1 MNLHSPLARSSRR
14 PSILFFVSGF
24 AGLIAGPA
32 AAQTVWVVDDT
43 PGPGVDFSEIQPA
56 VDIATSLDRIE
67 VRNGQY
73 PGFVVDHAVTI
84 LGEDSS
90 QTYAPS
96 MMVAGVATGETVVVA
111 GLDTDTIIVLDSTGT
126 LVGNDIRSSSVSV
139 TRADDVRF
147 HQLKK
152 VFSRLELTTDDSFV
166 QLTDSDLRGQ
176 DAFGSGVSG
185 NPGGAAVR
193 ALNGSTLI
201 LTETTAVGGYGE
213 SSSLC
218 WGGQS
223 GYGGEGVV
231 ADNSEVRLYRSD
243 IRGGEGGLDC
253 FGTLPPGLEGDA
265 VRCVGAAVLIRSG
278 TPLASPTCFG
288 TDMPGLPIMTMA
300 GGSASGDTATFS
312 VFAAGGSSARLWV
325 GRRATKEA
333 FTGLEL
339 PRLHSSERGISLG
352 SMPTS
357 GSRILPLT
365 VPSLVPGTLIYAQ
378 ASRTLSAGSSE
389 FSNSVTLVVR

>member
-1 MNLHSPLARSSRR
+1 MKLHSPTVR
-14 PSILFFVSGF
+14 PSRLLASLLLL
-24 AGLIAGPA
+24 AAPA
-32 AAQTVWVVDDT
+32 TAQAVWVVDDT
-43 PGPGVDFSEIQPA
+43 PGPGVDFSTIQPA

-73 PGFVVDHAVTI
+73 PGFIVDHGVTI
-84 LGEDSS
+84 LGENSS
-90 QTYAPS
+90 QTFAPS
-96 MMVAGVATGETVVVA
+96 MMVAGVATGETVVA
-111 GLDTDTIIVLDSTGT
+111 CGLDVDTITVLDCTGT
-126 LVGNDIRSSSVSV
+126 LVGNDIRSRLVSV
-139 TRADDVRF
+139 TRASDVRF

-152 VFSRLELTTDDSFV
+152 VFSRLELNVDDSFV

-176 DAFGSGVSG
+176 DAVGSGISG
-185 NPGGAAVR
+185 NPGGPAVR
-193 ALNGSTLI
+193 ASNGSTLF
-201 LTETTAVGGYGE
+201 LTDTRAVGGYGE

-223 GYGGEGVV
+223 GYGGEGVIV
-231 ADNSEVRLYRSD
+231 DNSEVRLYRSD
-243 IRGGEGGLDC
+243 IQGGEGGLDC
-253 FGTLPPGLEGDA
+253 FGSLPPGLDGDA

-278 TPLASPTCFG
+278 TPLAFPTCLG
-288 TDMPGLPIMTMA
+288 TDIPGLPIMTMA
-300 GGSASGDTATFS
+300 GGSVPASTATFS
-312 VFAAGGSSARLWV
+312 VFGAGGASTRLWV

-333 FTGLEL
+333 FPGLEV

-378 ASRTLSAGSSE
+378 ASRTLSTGSSE